1 MLISRMNSLVLEL
14 HKLRRGATKEGD
26 EWMLKGKSLSCKRRR
41 FVVKVMKS
49 QEDWDVC
56 RSVRDIR
63 QPG

>member
-14 HKLRRGATKEGD
+14 HKLRRGATKE
-26 EWMLKGKSLSCKRRR
+26 WMLKGKGLSWERRR
-41 FVVKVMKS
+41 FVVEIMKS

-56 RSVRDIR
+56 GSVRDIR